1 MTLTAE
7 QAIRF
12 RNDWTQEQ
20 INAFGQRIAS
30 ATTIAKRRAIIA
42 EFNANLPNP
51 AYGSHPQA
59 VQLQAACARAAA
71 QLRSGQA

>member
-7 QAIRF
+7 QTIRF

-30 ATTIAKRRAIIA
+30 ATTNAQRRAIIA

-51 AYGSHPQA
+51 VYDSHPQA
-59 VQLQAACARAAA
+59 VQLKAACALAAA